1 LKKWLSSGLGQEK
14 FIMRLKLFCQKLMN
28 TQEKWELQRIMEP
41 AFKGAPI
48 GETQGNVNKK
58 AENLLQYILT
68 P

>member
-1 LKKWLSSGLGQEK
+1 
-14 FIMRLKLFCQKLMN
+14 MN